1 MKPGAVP
8 IVDIAGCV
16 TNDCKNWFQLPLYMT
31 IINYMDH
38 SSIPNRIAV
47 AYKQGADQEAQL
59 ITTYL
64 KDQGV
69 QSVFTSSI
77 VDEKLHQKIDSGQV
91 DALIVMGGD
100 GSMLNASHLCAK
112 AGVPI
117 LGINIG
123 SFGFLMEL
131 QKNGWQ
137 EYISRLL
144 QGDYRREER
153 MLLLAQLWH
162 ADTLKQSWE
171 VVNEVVVCRG
181 QQVKPIRLH
190 ASVNGYPMAS
200 YVADGLIV
208 ATPTGS
214 TAYALAAGGAIM
226 PPELRSMLIVP
237 VAPHLSL
244 DRAII
249 LSEGSSVIIT
259 ANTVNQ
265 AVLSADGQ
273 EAVMLEKDDFVKVET
288 SQRNVTFIRFHD
300 PGYFYRNLNRY
311 IEQNPSTNA
320 K

>member
-1 MKPGAVP
+1 
-8 IVDIAGCV
+8 
-16 TNDCKNWFQLPLYMT
+16 
-31 IINYMDH
+31 MDQ
-38 SSIPNRIAV
+38 SNIPNHIAV
-47 AYKQGADQEAQL
+47 AYKQGAEQEAQS
-59 ITTYL
+59 ITAFL

-69 QSVFTSSI
+69 QSVFASPI
-77 VDEKLHQKIDSGQV
+77 LDKKLRQKINSGQV
-91 DALIVMGGD
+91 DALITLGGD

-117 LGINIG
+117 LGINMG

-131 QKNGWQ
+131 QKNEWQ
-137 EYISRLL
+137 EYLSRLL

-162 ADTLKQSWE
+162 SNTLKQSWE

-190 ASVNGYPMAS
+190 ASVDGYPMAS

-226 PPELRSMLIVP
+226 PPELRNMLIVP

-249 LSEGSSVIIT
+249 LSEGSSITIT
-259 ANTVNQ
+259 ANTIHQ

-273 EAVMLEKDDFVKVET
+273 EVVMLEKDDFVKVEA
-288 SQRNVTFIRFHD
+288 SKQNVTFIRFHD

-311 IEQNPSTNA
+311 IEQNPSTTA

>member
-1 MKPGAVP
+1 
-8 IVDIAGCV
+8 
-16 TNDCKNWFQLPLYMT
+16 MT

-59 ITTYL
+59 VTAYL

-77 VDEKLHQKIDSGQV
+77 VDEKLRQKIDSGQV
-91 DALIVMGGD
+91 DALIVLGGD
-100 GSMLNASHLCAK
+100 GSMLNASHLCAR

-117 LGINIG
+117 LGINMG

-131 QKNGWQ
+131 QKNGWR

-208 ATPTGS
+208 STPTGS

-226 PPELRSMLIVP
+226 PPELRTMLIVP

-249 LSEGSSVIIT
+249 LSEGSSVTIT
-259 ANTVNQ
+259 ANTIHQ

-273 EAVMLEKDDFVKVET
+273 EAVILEKDDFVKVET

-311 IEQNPSTNA
+311 IEQNPSTDT

>member
-1 MKPGAVP
+1 
-8 IVDIAGCV
+8 
-16 TNDCKNWFQLPLYMT
+16 
-31 IINYMDH
+31 MDH
-38 SSIPNRIAV
+38 SSIPNHIAV
-47 AYKQGADQEAQL
+47 AYKQGADQEARL
-59 ITTYL
+59 VKAYM

-77 VDEKLHQKIDSGQV
+77 VDEKLRQKIDSGQV
-91 DALIVMGGD
+91 DTLIVMGGD
-100 GSMLNASHLCAK
+100 GSMLNASHLCARV
-112 AGVPI
+112 GVPI
-117 LGINIG
+117 LGINMG

-153 MLLLAQLWH
+153 MLLLAQLWN
-162 ADTLKQSWE
+162 ADVLKQSWE

-226 PPELRSMLIVP
+226 PPELRTMLIVP

-249 LSEGSSVIIT
+249 LSEGSSVTIT
-259 ANTVNQ
+259 ANTIHQ

-273 EAVMLEKDDFVKVET
+273 EAVILEKDDFVKVEA

>member
-1 MKPGAVP
+1 
-8 IVDIAGCV
+8 
-16 TNDCKNWFQLPLYMT
+16 MT

-47 AYKQGADQEAQL
+47 AYKQRADQEAQL
-59 ITTYL
+59 VTAYL

-77 VDEKLHQKIDSGQV
+77 VDEKLRQKIDSGQV
-91 DALIVMGGD
+91 DALIVLGGD
-100 GSMLNASHLCAK
+100 GSMLNASHLCAR

-117 LGINIG
+117 LGINMG

-131 QKNGWQ
+131 QKNSWQ
-137 EYISRLL
+137 EYVSRLL

-190 ASVNGYPMAS
+190 ANVNGYPMAS

-208 ATPTGS
+208 STPTGS

-226 PPELRSMLIVP
+226 PPELRTMLIVP

-249 LSEGSSVIIT
+249 LSEGSSVTIT
-259 ANTVNQ
+259 ANTIHQ

-273 EAVMLEKDDFVKVET
+273 EAVILEKDDFVKVET

-311 IEQNPSTNA
+311 IEQNPSTNT

>member
-1 MKPGAVP
+1 
-8 IVDIAGCV
+8 
-16 TNDCKNWFQLPLYMT
+16 
-31 IINYMDH
+31 MDR

-47 AYKQGADQEAQL
+47 AYKQDAGQEAKL
-59 ITTYL
+59 VSAFL
-64 KDQGV
+64 KDQGDK
-69 QSVFTSSI
+69 SVITTSI
-77 VDEKLHQKIDSGQV
+77 LDEKLRQKIDAGQV
-91 DALIVMGGD
+91 DVLIVLGGD
-100 GSMLNASHLCAK
+100 GSMLNASHLCAR

-117 LGINIG
+117 LGINMG

-131 QKNGWQ
+131 QKNDWR
-137 EYISRLL
+137 EYIPRLL
-144 QGDYRREER
+144 QGDFRREER

-162 ADTLKQSWE
+162 ADSLKQSWE

-190 ASVNGYPMAS
+190 ATVNGYPMSS

-249 LSEGSSVIIT
+249 LSEGSTVTIT
-259 ANTVNQ
+259 ANTTHQ

-273 EAVMLEKDDFVKVET
+273 EAVILEKDDFVKVET
-288 SQRNVTFIRFHD
+288 SQRNVIFIRFHD